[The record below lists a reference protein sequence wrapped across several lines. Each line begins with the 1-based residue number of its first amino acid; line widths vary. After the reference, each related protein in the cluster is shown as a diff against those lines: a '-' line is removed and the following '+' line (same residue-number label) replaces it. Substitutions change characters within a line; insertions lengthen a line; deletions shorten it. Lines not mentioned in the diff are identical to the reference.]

1 MNLSMLDTVGV
12 MHVCGIHLQVPSR
25 LSQLGKF
32 LNSSVCVIERF
43 VQDLKRK
50 KKFNPLVPKASW
62 VRVCLRVCYI
72 DGEVRE
78 QRQNRTTRNSTA
90 AACSH
95 IQHTCTRIAR
105 LPD

>member
-50 KKFNPLVPKASW
+50 KKV
-62 VRVCLRVCYI
+62 
-72 DGEVRE
+72 
-78 QRQNRTTRNSTA
+78 
-90 AACSH
+90 
-95 IQHTCTRIAR
+95 
-105 LPD
+105 